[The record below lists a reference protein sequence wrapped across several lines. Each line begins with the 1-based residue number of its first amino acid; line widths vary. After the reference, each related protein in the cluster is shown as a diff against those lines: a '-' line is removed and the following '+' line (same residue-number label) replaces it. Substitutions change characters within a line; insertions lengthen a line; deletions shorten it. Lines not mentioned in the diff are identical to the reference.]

1 MKFTVSYLLTL
12 QMLHVNVYTRI
23 LEIQGKQHT
32 ALALT

>member
-12 QMLHVNVYTRI
+12 QMLRVYEYTCV
-23 LEIQGKQHT
+23 LEIQVKQHT